1 MFFNAEKKFEKFKL
15 DFLINQEKARQE
27 KEDEK
32 KKIEVFQLEEKLNK
46 LIICVSNEI
55 ENIKVAVGKEIIFI
69 TKAKNPILVAT
80 NILTG
85 EEFLCMGKIFMYTEQ
100 KFKAMNAVDPNALIA
115 IFYSPDS
122 EHIVDKSYCQTD
134 VVENKKTYEEK
145 VLLKVKEWID
155 IKNAQKKS
163 KTL

>member
-85 EEFLCMGKIFMYTEQ
+85 EEFLCMGKTFMYTEQ
-100 KFKAMNAVDPNALIA
+100 KFKALNATDPNALIA

-122 EHIVDKSYCQTD
+122 EHTVDKSYCQTD
-134 VVENKKTYEEK
+134 VVEDKKTYEEK
-145 VLLKVKEWID
+145 VLSKVQEWID

-163 KTL
+163 KIS